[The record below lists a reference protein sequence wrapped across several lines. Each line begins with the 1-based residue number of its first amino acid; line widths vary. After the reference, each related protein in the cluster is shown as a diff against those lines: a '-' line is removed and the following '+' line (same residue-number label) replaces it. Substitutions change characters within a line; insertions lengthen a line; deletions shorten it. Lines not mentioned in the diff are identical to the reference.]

1 MYLDQNPGW
10 QYLDSNFLKK
20 VSLQKIT
27 IRLRCLEWESLTGAI
42 TKVPSDLER
51 VIAGGFLP
59 STRYNR
65 SALLDLWRGFRIP
78 VIILA
83 VLACLPCRIAAAQAV
98 AGALSVMIVPF
109 ENQSSAPG
117 LEWIGEAFPDVLS
130 QRLTSPQLYVISR
143 EDRDYAF
150 DHSGIPQTVLPS
162 RATIY
167 HIAEQM
173 DADYVVMGSYTFDG
187 KVFTA
192 TAQLL
197 DMKKLHLHPP
207 VDSSGP
213 LTNLIDLQT
222 SLSWQLLQ
230 QMPVHV
236 NMTRDQF
243 LKAFPPI
250 RLDAFENYIRGTMAT
265 GYQQRVHYFHDAL
278 KLNPNYTAAM
288 LQLGKTYFDNRE
300 YESAA
305 IWFARVPKTDPV
317 AGEANFLLGMSEF
330 YRGNFDKAFAAFN
343 YLSTRVPLTELYNN
357 MGVVD
362 ARRGRRSSAVEYF
375 AKAVNAD
382 PNDPDYRF
390 NLAVALFKN
399 GDSPGA
405 GRQLREELQQ
415 RPNDGE
421 ARALLDLISRGV
433 TPPPAA
439 ATGAPAGNALL
450 SSSQPRIP
458 LERIKRN
465 YDEASYRQLQMEINN
480 LAEARLASMD
490 GSKHGAYHV
499 QRGKELLAQ
508 NMPEQ
513 AETEFRAAISAAP
526 NNEAAHAQLAA
537 LLEKKGDVAAARAE
551 AQTSL
556 RLKPNAD
563 VYLVLARLD
572 LKQNQLPSAAS
583 DVDRALALEPTNAS
597 ALALKRDIASR
608 QTGSK

>member
-1 MYLDQNPGW
+1 
-10 QYLDSNFLKK
+10 
-20 VSLQKIT
+20 
-27 IRLRCLEWESLTGAI
+27 
-42 TKVPSDLER
+42 
-51 VIAGGFLP
+51 
-59 STRYNR
+59 
-65 SALLDLWRGFRIP
+65 
-78 VIILA
+78 
-83 VLACLPCRIAAAQAV
+83 
-98 AGALSVMIVPF
+98 MIVPF

-117 LEWIGEAFPDVLS
+117 LEWIGEAFPEVLS
-130 QRLTSPQLYVISR
+130 QRLASSQLYVISR
-143 EDRDYAF
+143 EDRTYAF

-167 HIAEQM
+167 RIAEQM

-187 KVFTA
+187 KTFTA
-192 TAQLL
+192 RAQLL
-197 DMKKLHLHPP
+197 DMKKLHLHQS

-222 SLSWQLLQ
+222 MLSWQLLQ

-236 NMTRDQF
+236 SMTRDQF

-250 RLDAFENYIRGTMAT
+250 RLDAFENYIRGTVAT

-278 KLNPNYTAAM
+278 KLNPNYTQAM

-305 IWFARVPKTDPV
+305 NWFARVPKTDDA
-317 AGEANFLLGMSEF
+317 AGEANFLLGMCEF

-357 MGVVD
+357 MGVVE
-362 ARRGRRSSAVEYF
+362 ARRGRRPSAVEYF
-375 AKAVNAD
+375 SKAVNAD
-382 PNDPDYRF
+382 PNDADYRF

-399 GDSPGA
+399 GDSTGA
-405 GRQLREELQQ
+405 ARQLRDELQQ

-421 ARALLDLISRGV
+421 ARALQDMISRGA
-433 TPPPAA
+433 PPPPVSAPGAA
-439 ATGAPAGNALL
+439 PGNALL
-450 SSSQPRIP
+450 PSNQGHIP

-480 LAEARLASMD
+480 FAEERLATMD
-490 GSKHGAYHV
+490 GSKQAAYHL
-499 QRGKELLAQ
+499 QHGKELLAQ
-508 NMPEQ
+508 NLREQ
-513 AETEFRAAISAAP
+513 AEAEFRAAVKAAP

-537 LLEKKGDVAAARAE
+537 LLEKKGDVTGARNE

-563 VYLVLARLD
+563 ALLVLARLD
-572 LKQNQLPSAAS
+572 LKQNQLQSAS
-583 DVDRALALEPTNAS
+583 SEVDRALALEPANAS